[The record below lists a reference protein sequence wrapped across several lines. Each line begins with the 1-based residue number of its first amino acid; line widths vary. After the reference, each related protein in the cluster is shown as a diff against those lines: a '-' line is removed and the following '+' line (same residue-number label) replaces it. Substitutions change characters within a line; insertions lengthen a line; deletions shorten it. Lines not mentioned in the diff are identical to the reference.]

1 MRSQFHGCACYY
13 CSANVRIIIYF
24 DEVISHFAIRH
35 LGGGGG
41 AVPPKYLQLIH
52 SKILFPGTLNIL
64 GLKKGLV
71 VSAQIISNSCQNIC
85 ISVHNY
91 P

>member
-1 MRSQFHGCACYY
+1 MRLLGDRIMRSQFHGRACYY

-35 LGGGGG
+35 LGGG

-64 GLKKGLV
+64 GLKKRACGFSPNHL
-71 VSAQIISNSCQNIC
+71 
-85 ISVHNY
+85 
-91 P
+91 